1 MSLIRARRNRKK
13 HWIGQRKG
21 LPMSRLLMFL
31 VLVALGIWYLGR
43 L

>member
-13 HWIGQRKG
+13 HWIDARKG
-21 LPMSRLLMFL
+21 LPMTRLLLFL
-31 VLVALGIWYLGR
+31 VLVAVAIWYLGR